1 MAGHDNHD
9 FMTTVQSLRNL
20 PSLDIL
26 WRHSN
31 QYGGK
36 VRSDSRTLLP
46 FVTPF
51 LTFPRTLT
59 CSFSEYK
66 IYPGHG
72 GMYIRKDGQVI
83 FTHLSSSP
91 ARALPQSQVLLSG
104 FPEEE
109 ARSHSMDYC
118 LETQQQE
125 DRGKEAEIRKL
136 NRLLRRASAE
146 ARSRSRFRRLSAA

>member
-1 MAGHDNHD
+1 MDGFSLSNTSKFLFNYYQFGLIVKDIIIKNHCT
-9 FMTTVQSLRNL
+9 FPFRLFLTI
-20 PSLDIL
+20 IL

-36 VRSDSRTLLP
+36 VCIDSIPFLP
-46 FVTPF
+46 FEIPF

-83 FTHLSSSP
+83 
-91 ARALPQSQVLLSG
+91 
-104 FPEEE
+104 
-109 ARSHSMDYC
+109 
-118 LETQQQE
+118 
-125 DRGKEAEIRKL
+125 
-136 NRLLRRASAE
+136 
-146 ARSRSRFRRLSAA
+146 